1 MATFDYDAPAE
12 LFPGRGPGV
21 RRPIGYR
28 RFETAAEAIRF
39 AVEELTSE
47 GFRGAVLE
55 VSEERYGGAKKERR
69 SLLRLDQGAIEA
81 WVGGSAGDG
90 ARWEVETPTAVVRVQ
105 GTNFIVG

>member
-55 VSEERYGGAKKERR
+55 VSEERYGGAKIRKLYE
-69 SLLRLDQGAIEA
+69 
-81 WVGGSAGDG
+81 SADY
-90 ARWEVETPTAVVRVQ
+90 PFPKLPAVQ
-105 GTNFIVG
+105 PGHGKA

>member
-12 LFPGRGPGV
+12 LFPGRGPGT

-39 AVEELTSE
+39 AVEELTPQ

-55 VSEERYGGAKKERR
+55 VSEERYGGAKIRNLYEN
-69 SLLRLDQGAIEA
+69 SNYPFPRLPADQPGHGKA
-81 WVGGSAGDG
+81 
-90 ARWEVETPTAVVRVQ
+90 
-105 GTNFIVG
+105 